1 MSSHQFAYSQQRR
14 STRIEQAMPLV
25 VQGVG
30 ALREPYQEQVSTLSI
45 SCHGCTYQSK
55 HEVIQGE
62 TVYLDI
68 KPPAEGS
75 VGSTSRARVK
85 WVQKL
90 DAKDRAYQIAVE
102 LEVAGNVWGVATPPE
117 DWFPLQIPQATEPAT
132 SGRELKVVS
141 RKEQPVAPVRDTVS
155 NIVAPPER
163 IEASAPPATPI
174 AQLMVGLGEQIQ
186 SMASAAAS
194 TALVQ
199 EKSRILAEFRA
210 QLQDEAVKTVRSAI
224 TASKEII
231 ARQALKELSEAH
243 ESTAKSN
250 YTLWVRKLQQD
261 MESVRQH
268 LVTQGTEVSHRL
280 DGMAVT
286 TIERVQRNMETTR
299 SEAVDRFVARLREQ
313 VAPMLA
319 EAKESVQKLEA
330 TEAEFKK
337 ESEAIYSGLE
347 SQLAFSAN
355 TSLARAQEEL
365 EKNSTAIT
373 SKISETLENLY
384 QNFEKA
390 AQDNVESLLASVGN
404 QMTRMLQDKAAEV
417 SRDFSVGLESYTRNY
432 LESISKS
439 IAQIPQNMQGHSQ
452 Q

>member
-1 MSSHQFAYSQQRR
+1 
-14 STRIEQAMPLV
+14 
-25 VQGVG
+25 
-30 ALREPYQEQVSTLSI
+30 
-45 SCHGCTYQSK
+45 
-55 HEVIQGE
+55 
-62 TVYLDI
+62 
-68 KPPAEGS
+68 
-75 VGSTSRARVK
+75 
-85 WVQKL
+85 
-90 DAKDRAYQIAVE
+90 
-102 LEVAGNVWGVATPPE
+102 
-117 DWFPLQIPQATEPAT
+117 
-132 SGRELKVVS
+132 
-141 RKEQPVAPVRDTVS
+141 
-155 NIVAPPER
+155 
-163 IEASAPPATPI
+163 
-174 AQLMVGLGEQIQ
+174 MVGLGEQIQ

-319 EAKESVQKLEA
+319 KAKESVQKLEA

-373 SKISETLENLY
+373 SKISDTLQNLY

-404 QMTRMLQDKAAEV
+404 QVTRMLQDKAAEV